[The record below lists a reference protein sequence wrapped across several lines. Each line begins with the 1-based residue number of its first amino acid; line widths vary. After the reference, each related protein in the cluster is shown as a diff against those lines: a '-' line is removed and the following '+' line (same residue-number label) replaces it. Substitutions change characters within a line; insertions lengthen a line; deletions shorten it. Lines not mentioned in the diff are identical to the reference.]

1 MIQLSCSK
9 EETTMSETFGQ
20 RIQRLRKQKGLTQ
33 EDIAKRITI
42 SPQAVSKWEN
52 DASSPDITMIGD
64 LADILGV
71 SVDEL
76 LGREPS
82 EKEEPEKEIHD
93 EDDPV
98 KPEPEEVR
106 DDRVVIDDKGIHL
119 QSEDGDTVEIL
130 DDGIKVTSADGT
142 HVRVHSDEEYRQKR
156 KNERYSWITSGTLMG
171 VAIIAYIILGV
182 TWKHNNMGWVFG
194 WTILLDAL
202 WISSIVPMIRH
213 KRISDLLYPLLV
225 TSAYCK
231 LGFLGVEYG
240 FAGWETYWFLFL
252 TIPAFYLIVGPID
265 QAMKARR
272 NREE

>member
-1 MIQLSCSK
+1 MQ
-9 EETTMSETFGQ
+9 ETFGQ

-52 DASSPDITMIGD
+52 DASSPDISMIGD

-76 LGREPS
+76 LGRETASQEDPL
-82 EKEEPEKEIHD
+82 KGIHD

-98 KPEPEEVR
+98 KPEPEVEAEEVK
-106 DDRVVIDDKGIHL
+106 DDRVIIDDSGIHV
-119 QSEDGDTVEIL
+119 QSEDGDTVEITNK
-130 DDGIKVTSADGT
+130 GIHVTSKDGT
-142 HVRVHSDEEYRQKR
+142 HVRMHSDEEYRIKR

-171 VAIIAYIILGV
+171 VAIIAYIILGL

-194 WTILLDAL
+194 WTLLLDAL

-213 KRISDLLYPLLV
+213 RRISDLLYPLLV

-265 QAMKARR
+265 QAIRARR
-272 NREE
+272 YREE

>member
-1 MIQLSCSK
+1 M
-9 EETTMSETFGQ
+9 TMSETFGQ

-76 LGREPS
+76 LGRENAS
-82 EKEEPEKEIHD
+82 KEEPEKEVHD
-93 EDDPV
+93 EDDPI
-98 KPEPEEVR
+98 KPKAEEVN
-106 DDRVVIDDKGIHL
+106 DDRVIIDDGGIHL
-119 QSEDGDTVEIL
+119 QSEDGDTVEITNK
-130 DDGIKVTSADGT
+130 GIHVTSSDGT
-142 HVRVHSDEEYRQKR
+142 HVRVNANEEYRIKR
-156 KNERYSWITSGTLMG
+156 KNERYSWITSGTLLG

-194 WTILLDAL
+194 WTLLLDAL

-213 KRISDLLYPLLV
+213 RRISDLLFPLLI

-265 QAMKARR
+265 QVIRARR
-272 NREE
+272 NKEE